1 MFLKSGRRHG
11 ARDHAGG
18 HKIMQVFWH
27 LQRDDATMC
36 GRGEDLLQQQVSE
49 ACIFRATTHHS
60 DGVDIR
66 LKLIMEA
73 AEGHFL

>member
-1 MFLKSGRRHG
+1 MMRLS
-11 ARDHAGG
+11 
-18 HKIMQVFWH
+18 
-27 LQRDDATMC
+27 
-36 GRGEDLLQQQVSE
+36 QQVSE

-66 LKLIMEA
+66 LKLTMET